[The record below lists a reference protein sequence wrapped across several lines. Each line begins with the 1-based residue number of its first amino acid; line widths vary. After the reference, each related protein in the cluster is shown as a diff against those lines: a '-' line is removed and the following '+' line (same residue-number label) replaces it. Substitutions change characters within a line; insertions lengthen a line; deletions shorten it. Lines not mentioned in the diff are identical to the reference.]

1 MELNIQIKI
10 EFPDAYSSYDRLA
23 LADSIRKMI
32 KAKLNEE
39 FPQLVVD
46 IRAEISKKEEIK

>member
-10 EFPDAYSSYDRLA
+10 ELPDTYSSYDRLA

-39 FPQLVVD
+39 FPQMVVD
-46 IRAEISKKEEIK
+46 ITAEIIKKEEIK